1 MSIVPKANSICQNKP
16 MDPEE
21 QKKLAAIKSMEFIED
36 DCVLGVG
43 TGSTVNHLIEA
54 LPSVKHKIEAVTSS
68 SEASTKLLEENGFR
82 VDDLSTVGSPDLY
95 IDGADEITKHF
106 HMIKGGGG
114 ALTREKI
121 IAEAS
126 RKFVCIIDESK
137 LVDLLGNF
145 PLPVEVI
152 PMAKSMVA
160 RRMTK
165 LGGLPELRHGFITDN
180 GNLILDVHNLKI
192 LDPIDLENQI
202 NNIPGVV
209 TNGIVAKRAA
219 NVMIIGNENGPKV
232 HIKS

>member
-1 MSIVPKANSICQNKP
+1 
-16 MDPEE
+16 MDSEE
-21 QKKLAAIKSMEFIED
+21 QKKQAALKSLEVINDE
-36 DCVLGVG
+36 CILGEG

-54 LPSVKHKIEAVTSS
+54 LPSVKNKIEAVTSS

-82 VDDLSTVGSPDLY
+82 VDDLSSVGSPDVY
-95 IDGADEITKHF
+95 IDGADEITQHF

-126 RKFVCIIDESK
+126 RKFVCIIDGSK
-137 LVDLLGNF
+137 LVDLLGKF

-152 PMAKSMVA
+152 PMAKSLVA
-160 RRMTK
+160 RELTK
-165 LGGLPELRHGFITDN
+165 LGGLPELRHDFVTDN

-192 LDPIDLENQI
+192 LDPVDIESHI

-209 TNGIVAKRAA
+209 TNGIFAKRSA
-219 NVMIIGNENGPKV
+219 NVMIIGNEQGPM
-232 HIKS
+232 IKIKN

>member
-1 MSIVPKANSICQNKP
+1 
-16 MDPEE
+16 MDSEE
-21 QKKLAAIKSMEFIED
+21 QKKQAALKSLEFIND
-36 DCVLGVG
+36 DCILGVG

-54 LPSVKHKIEAVTSS
+54 LPSVKNKIEAVTSS

-82 VDDLSTVGSPDLY
+82 VDDLSSVGSPDVY
-95 IDGADEITKHF
+95 IDGADEITQHF

-126 RKFVCIIDESK
+126 RKFVCIIDDSK
-137 LVDLLGNF
+137 LVDLLGKF

-152 PMAKSMVA
+152 PMAKSLVA
-160 RRMTK
+160 RELTK
-165 LGGLPELRHGFITDN
+165 LGGLPELRHDFVTDN

-192 LDPIDLENQI
+192 LDPVYIESHI

-209 TNGIVAKRAA
+209 TNGIFAKRSA
-219 NVMIIGNENGPKV
+219 NVMIIGNEQGPM
-232 HIKS
+232 IKIKN

>member
-1 MSIVPKANSICQNKP
+1 MN
-16 MDPEE
+16 PEE
-21 QKKLAAIKSMEFIED
+21 QKKQAALKSLDFIDD
-36 DCVLGVG
+36 DCILGVG

-54 LPSVKHKIEAVTSS
+54 LPSVKNKIEAVTSS

-82 VDDLSTVGSPDLY
+82 VDDLSSVGSPDVY
-95 IDGADEITKHF
+95 IDGADEITEHF

-126 RKFVCIIDESK
+126 RKFVCIIDGSK
-137 LVDLLGNF
+137 LVDLLGKF

-152 PMAKSMVA
+152 PMAKSLVA
-160 RRMTK
+160 RELTK
-165 LGGLPELRHGFITDN
+165 LGGLPELRHDFVTDN

-192 LDPIDLENQI
+192 LDPVVTESQI

-209 TNGIVAKRAA
+209 TNGIFAKRSAD
-219 NVMIIGNENGPKV
+219 VMIIGNKQGPMVK
-232 HIKS
+232 IKN

>member
-1 MSIVPKANSICQNKP
+1 
-16 MDPEE
+16 MDSEE
-21 QKKLAAIKSMEFIED
+21 QKKQAALKSLEFIND
-36 DCVLGVG
+36 DCILGVG

-54 LPSVKHKIEAVTSS
+54 LPSVKNKIEAVTSS

-82 VDDLSTVGSPDLY
+82 VDDLSSVGSPDVY
-95 IDGADEITKHF
+95 IDGADEITQHF

-126 RKFVCIIDESK
+126 RKFVCIIDDSK
-137 LVDLLGNF
+137 LVDLLGKF

-152 PMAKSMVA
+152 PMAKSLVA
-160 RRMTK
+160 RELTK
-165 LGGLPELRHGFITDN
+165 LGGLPELRHDFVTDN

-192 LDPIDLENQI
+192 LDPVDIESHI

-209 TNGIVAKRAA
+209 TNGIFAKRSA
-219 NVMIIGNENGPKV
+219 NVMIIGNEQGPI
-232 HIKS
+232 IKIKN

>member
-1 MSIVPKANSICQNKP
+1 
-16 MDPEE
+16 MDSEE
-21 QKKLAAIKSMEFIED
+21 QKKQAALKSLEFIND
-36 DCVLGVG
+36 DCILGVG

-54 LPSVKHKIEAVTSS
+54 LPSVKNKIEAVTSS

-82 VDDLSTVGSPDLY
+82 VDDLSSVGSPDVY
-95 IDGADEITKHF
+95 IDGADEITQHF

-126 RKFVCIIDESK
+126 RKFVCIIDGSK
-137 LVDLLGNF
+137 LVDLLGKF

-152 PMAKSMVA
+152 PMAKSLVA
-160 RRMTK
+160 RELTK
-165 LGGLPELRHGFITDN
+165 LGGLPELRHDFVTDN

-192 LDPIDLENQI
+192 LDPVDIESHI

-209 TNGIVAKRAA
+209 TNGIFAKRSA
-219 NVMIIGNENGPKV
+219 NVMIIGNKQGPM
-232 HIKS
+232 IKIKN

>member
-1 MSIVPKANSICQNKP
+1 
-16 MDPEE
+16 MDSEE
-21 QKKLAAIKSMEFIED
+21 QKKQAALKSLEFIND
-36 DCVLGVG
+36 DCILGVG

-54 LPSVKHKIEAVTSS
+54 LPSVKNKIEAVTSS

-82 VDDLSTVGSPDLY
+82 VDDLSSVGSPDVY
-95 IDGADEITKHF
+95 IDGADEITQHF

-126 RKFVCIIDESK
+126 RKFVCIIDGSK
-137 LVDLLGNF
+137 LVDLLGKF

-152 PMAKSMVA
+152 PMAKSLVA
-160 RRMTK
+160 RELTK
-165 LGGLPELRHGFITDN
+165 LGGLPELRHDFVTDN

-192 LDPIDLENQI
+192 LDPVYIESHI

-209 TNGIVAKRAA
+209 TNGIFAKRSA
-219 NVMIIGNENGPKV
+219 NVMIIGNEQGPM
-232 HIKS
+232 IKIKN

>member
-1 MSIVPKANSICQNKP
+1 MN
-16 MDPEE
+16 PEE
-21 QKKLAAIKSMEFIED
+21 QKKQAALKSLEFIDD

-54 LPSVKHKIEAVTSS
+54 LPRVKNKIASVTSS
-68 SEASTKLLEENGFR
+68 SEASTKLLEEYGFR
-82 VDDLSTVGSPDLY
+82 VDDLSSVGSPDLY

-126 RKFVCIIDESK
+126 RKFVCIIDGSK
-137 LVDLLGNF
+137 LVDLLGKF

-152 PMAKSMVA
+152 PMAKSLVA
-160 RRMTK
+160 RELTK
-165 LGGLPELRHGFITDN
+165 LGGLPELRHDFVTDN

-192 LDPIDLENQI
+192 LDPVDIENHI
-202 NNIPGVV
+202 NNKICRC
-209 TNGIVAKRAA
+209 NDYWQ
-219 NVMIIGNENGPKV
+219 
-232 HIKS
+232 

>member
-1 MSIVPKANSICQNKP
+1 
-16 MDPEE
+16 MDSEE
-21 QKKLAAIKSMEFIED
+21 QKKQAALKSLEFIND
-36 DCVLGVG
+36 DCILGVG

-54 LPSVKHKIEAVTSS
+54 LPSVKNKIEAVTSS

-82 VDDLSTVGSPDLY
+82 VDDLSSVGSPDVY
-95 IDGADEITKHF
+95 IDGADEITQHF

-126 RKFVCIIDESK
+126 RKFVCIIDGSK
-137 LVDLLGNF
+137 LVDLLGKF

-152 PMAKSMVA
+152 PMAKSLVA
-160 RRMTK
+160 RELTK
-165 LGGLPELRHGFITDN
+165 LGGLPELRHDFVTDN

-192 LDPIDLENQI
+192 LDPVVTESQI

-209 TNGIVAKRAA
+209 TNGIFAKRSAD
-219 NVMIIGNENGPKV
+219 VMIIGNEQGPM
-232 HIKS
+232 IKIKN